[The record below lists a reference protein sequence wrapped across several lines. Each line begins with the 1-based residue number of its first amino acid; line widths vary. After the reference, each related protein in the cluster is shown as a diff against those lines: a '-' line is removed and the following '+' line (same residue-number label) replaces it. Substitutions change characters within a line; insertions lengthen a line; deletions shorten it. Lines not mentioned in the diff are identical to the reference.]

1 MPHLSFRRETDDR
14 NETYFAEKSS
24 RRATNS
30 TKLCKNSCLSNFQ
43 KLFCKKKYYDKLPH
57 HLKSC
62 LDYISIINFC
72 KRHEL
77 VRLLLA
83 EGLIPDRSGESM
95 EDVAENIIDELIQ
108 LGLLVEERY
117 LETLEVV
124 EPYNNIC
131 SLEVDEH
138 KFMSKA
144 QHLPVHAVVN
154 FDESSPRS
162 IDFKNLRICSLS
174 LNARVSWGSRRGLS
188 LEFMQDICKLQF
200 LVVLRI
206 FAVIES
212 IPDEVGNLVNLK
224 YLELAMCVNLDNLPR
239 TLGNLLKL
247 QTLELSYSG
256 KLRELPADVLELQQL
271 RHLLLGDV
279 NDLGV
284 RVPKGIGKLV
294 NLQTCYGVCAGYGI
308 ANELATLTQL
318 RRFGANCVSEGHST
332 ELAAAIMNM
341 QNLLSLSLQA
351 EDALVDGE
359 YRGVLPQFE
368 NFSPPHLIQE
378 LNLRGALI
386 EIPSWVASMENLTSL
401 TLYKSNLSQD
411 EVSLLQHLPKLK
423 YLYLQEAYDAKII
436 GKEFCE
442 AGGFPKL
449 ETLKFVS
456 EHLVEWAEIV
466 NRAFPS
472 LRYLVFRGCV
482 NFRFVT
488 EDLQNIS
495 TLQEL
500 TFWAVHED
508 LVRQLQGKDRHKVKR
523 IPKVN
528 YFPLENYRRRSTWE
542 EKI

>member
-1 MPHLSFRRETDDR
+1 MPQLCFRRETDDR

-24 RRATNS
+24 RKATNS
-30 TKLCKNSCLSNFQ
+30 TKLSKNSCLSNFD

-62 LDYISIINFC
+62 LDYMFIVKFC
-72 KRHEL
+72 KKHEL

-83 EGLIPDRSGESM
+83 QSLIPDRAGESM
-95 EDVAENIIDELIQ
+95 EDVAENIIDELVE
-108 LGLLVEERY
+108 LGM
-117 LETLEVV
+117 LEGCHFFDYLEVV
-124 EPYNNIC
+124 EPYRNLC
-131 SLEVDEH
+131 RVDVNEH
-138 KFMSKA
+138 KFLSKA
-144 QHLPVHAVVN
+144 QNLPVHAVVN
-154 FDESSPRS
+154 FDVSSPQS
-162 IDFKNLRICSLS
+162 VDFKNLRICSLY
-174 LNARVSWGSRRGLS
+174 LAAQISWGSRRGLS
-188 LEFMQDICKLQF
+188 PAFMKDICKLQF
-200 LVVLRI
+200 LVMLRI

-239 TLGNLLKL
+239 LGNLLKL
-247 QTLELSYSG
+247 QTLDLSYSG
-256 KLRELPADVLELQQL
+256 RLRELPADVLKLQQL

-279 NDLGV
+279 DDVGV
-284 RVPKGIGKLV
+284 RVPKGIGKLA
-294 NLQTCYGVCAGYGI
+294 NLQTCEDVYAGDGI
-308 ANELATLTQL
+308 AKELGTLTQL
-318 RRFGANCVSEGHST
+318 RRFGANCVSEGHSS

-341 QNLLSLSLQA
+341 ENLLSLSLQA

-368 NFSPPHLIQE
+368 NFSPPHLVQE

-386 EIPSWVASMENLTSL
+386 EIPSWVASMENLTGL

-423 YLYLQEAYDAKII
+423 YLYLQEAYNAMII

-449 ETLKFVS
+449 ETLEFVS

-466 NRAFPS
+466 NGAFPS
-472 LRYLVFRGCV
+472 LKYLEFRGCV

-488 EDLQNIS
+488 EDLRNIS
-495 TLQEL
+495 TLQGL
-500 TFWAVHED
+500 TFRAVHED
-508 LVRQLQGKDRHKVKR
+508 LVRQLQGEDRYKVKR

-528 YFPLENYRRRSTWE
+528 YFGLEYYRRRSTWE
-542 EKI
+542 KYDS